1 MRRGVRLN
9 ESITIARPECVPT
22 VTALRRKE
30 F

>member
-1 MRRGVRLN
+1 MRRGDGVN

-22 VTALRRKE
+22 VTALRRKA